1 MKKTKVVFLTFIPS
15 FLGGAVGDPN
25 WCWENMPKQIYE
37 VTFGGKLAWHFLVPV
52 LLLSWEILQNTSVA
66 LCESGIRIENA
77 LISRLC
83 TCLHLQR
90 TKRDIRPMN
99 TVYTVPHTATG
110 WSATCKQHTDI
121 LFEIIAVWIQSVG
134 LKFTSP
140 FPYMHVLYMH
150 NMTCR
155 KCSRI
160 YNL

>member
-83 TCLHLQR
+83 TCLHVYIYREQSETSDPWILSILCHILQL
-90 TKRDIRPMN
+90 DGVLLANN
-99 TVYTVPHTATG
+99 TQTYY
-110 WSATCKQHTDI
+110 
-121 LFEIIAVWIQSVG
+121 
-134 LKFTSP
+134 LKSL
-140 FPYMHVLYMH
+140 LYEY
-150 NMTCR
+150 
-155 KCSRI
+155 SQ
-160 YNL
+160 

>member
-1 MKKTKVVFLTFIPS
+1 MLRKYAKTDLWSDIWGKACMTFPCSCAIALLRNTPEHFS
-15 FLGGAVGDPN
+15 GSL
-25 WCWENMPKQIYE
+25 WEWN
-37 VTFGGKLAWHFLVPV
+37 
-52 LLLSWEILQNTSVA
+52 QNRECFNIKT
-66 LCESGIRIENA
+66 LY
-77 LISRLC
+77 LP
-83 TCLHLQR
+83 TCVHLQR

-99 TVYTVPHTATG
+99 TVYTVPHTAAG